1 MKEIIAG
8 HIQDERVQS
17 LTDHLDGT
25 MRLAEGFGAGMGLG
39 AEAGLLGAIH
49 DEGKDT
55 AAFQDYIH
63 GRKHRRVDH
72 STAGA
77 KSFFENKDIGKL
89 RLIGALCVA
98 GHHTGIPDLGSK
110 VDTAETSTLQGR
122 MKKDISSVLHPELY
136 SMDSTS
142 INKNHLNELMASGNS
157 LDVMML
163 TRMLFSCLVDADFLD
178 TEAFMN
184 NQPVR
189 KNEFPSLKEIAAM
202 FWSRLEE
209 DGYFRPKNA
218 LNEKRCE
225 ILHTCMRKGEGKQG
239 LYSLTVP
246 TGGGK
251 TISSMAFAMKQAMKW
266 QKERIIYV
274 IPYLSI
280 IEQTADVFRAF
291 LGNHAVLESHSQV
304 DYDSL
309 PEEGSEEA
317 GRVAERMKLAAE
329 NWDAPVVITTNEQFF
344 ESLYANKTSR
354 CRKLHNIANSVII
367 LDEAQMMPVDFLKPC
382 LHVLE
387 QLVHY
392 YGCTVVLCSATQPE
406 LGRYLQKNPIQ
417 KNPIEIMENVGE
429 LFQFFKRVTF
439 DIDGETDYAEIAKKL
454 DECEQVL
461 CIASTK
467 KEAEKI
473 FELLD
478 GEAMYLSTNLC
489 PAHRREIIREMK
501 TRLQDGK
508 PCRVVSTSI
517 ISVGVDIDFPV
528 VYLQYTGLDSLI
540 QGAGRCNRE
549 GRQSLQKSRAH
560 IFWTKESKKSLFM
573 RKEKQVTD
581 MVRKKY
587 NAEEMTEPSA
597 ICTYFETWY
606 QSNEGNLDYREIEKL
621 AKSLSFAEIGKRF
634 HLIQES
640 TKSVF
645 IPFDEKARNIKEQL
659 MLGNRSRQLM
669 RAAGAYMI
677 NVRYSKTQGQS
688 DFMKLLT
695 QGQIEMFPGD
705 ENLAYLVN
713 MEDYDAELGLKIKSE
728 DGVGIMW

>member
-1 MKEIIAG
+1 MEEIIAG

-25 MRLAEGFGAGMGLG
+25 MRLAESFGAGMGLG
-39 AEAGLLGAIH
+39 AEAGLFGKIH
-49 DEGKDT
+49 DKGKDT
-55 AAFQDYIH
+55 AEFQDYIH

-77 KSFFENKDIGKL
+77 KSFFENGHIGWL
-89 RLIGALCVA
+89 QLIGALCVA

-110 VDTAETSTLQGR
+110 VDTAGTPTLNGR
-122 MKKDISSVLHPELY
+122 MKKRIPSIRHPQRYLI
-136 SMDSTS
+136 DSTCL
-142 INKNHLNELMASGNS
+142 NVNHLNTFIENGNA
-157 LDVMML
+157 LDVMIL

-189 KNEFPSLKEIAAM
+189 KNEFSSLKEIAAM

-266 QKERIIYV
+266 HKERIIYV

-309 PEEGSEEA
+309 PEEGNEEESK
-317 GRVAERMKLAAE
+317 VAERMKLAAE

-354 CRKLHNIANSVII
+354 CRKLHSIANSVII

-417 KNPIEIMENVGE
+417 KNPIEIMENVEE

-581 MVRKKY
+581 MIRKKY

-597 ICTYFETWY
+597 IRIYFENWY

-621 AKSLSFAEIGKRF
+621 AQSLSFAEIGKRF
-634 HLIQES
+634 HLINDS

-659 MLGNRSRQLM
+659 MMGNRSRQLM

-677 NVRYSKTQGQS
+677 NVRYSKAQGQS